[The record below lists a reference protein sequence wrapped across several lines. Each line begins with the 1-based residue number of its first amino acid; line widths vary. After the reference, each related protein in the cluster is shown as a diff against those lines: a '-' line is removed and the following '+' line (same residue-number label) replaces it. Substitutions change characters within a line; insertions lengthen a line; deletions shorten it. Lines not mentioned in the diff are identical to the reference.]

1 MTQLTTRSAAAK
13 TLTFSNI
20 DSKANQILSE
30 MAWFFGESETMQK
43 LRRDVVACAQKRSPV
58 VLSGENGVGK
68 AVLARLIHTIS
79 STGGRFVTFD
89 AASVAPSQL
98 EVELAHAMQNTARD
112 GQAGTLHLI
121 GIEYLPSVLQQRLMQ
136 HYRTS
141 CAEASP
147 IAPPARLLCSARQSL
162 SELVAGGLFPEK
174 LYQDSD
180 TMALDVPTL
189 DAHSEDIPMI
199 ADHIV
204 KQYSGSRQVRLSKE
218 AYAVL
223 KSHKWGGN
231 LRELAGVIRS
241 AVLTS
246 PRHILGAEDFTPLLN
261 KTSGSMT
268 EPSSVSLPEA
278 AETCLTRYFD
288 GLRGM
293 APAPELYARVMS
305 EVEKPLIENVLRYV
319 RGNQLRAAEVLGI
332 NRNTLRKK
340 IRELG
345 IDAKKTGRS

>member
-1 MTQLTTRSAAAK
+1 MTRLTTRSATAK
-13 TLTFSNI
+13 TLSFSNI
-20 DSKANQILSE
+20 DAKANQVLNE
-30 MAWFFGESETMQK
+30 MAWFFGESDVMQK
-43 LRRDVVACAQKRSPV
+43 LRREVVACSQKRAPV

-68 AVLARLIHTIS
+68 AILARLIHTLS
-79 STGGRFVTFD
+79 NTGGRFITFD

-121 GIEYLPSVLQQRLMQ
+121 GIEYLPKVLQQRLMQ

-147 IAPPARLLCSARQSL
+147 IAPPARLLCSARQPL
-162 SELVAGGLFPEK
+162 NELVEQGLFPEK
-174 LYQDSD
+174 LYQDSAS
-180 TMALDVPTL
+180 MCLEVPTL
-189 DAHSEDIPMI
+189 SAHSEDIAMI
-199 ADHIV
+199 AEHIV
-204 KQYSGSRQVRLSKE
+204 KQYAGDRQVRLSKE
-218 AYAVL
+218 ALAVL
-223 KSHKWGGN
+223 KAHTWSSN

-246 PRHILGAEDFTPLLN
+246 PRHILGAEDFEPLLQ
-261 KTSGSMT
+261 KSSGNADASSM
-268 EPSSVSLPEA
+268 SLPEA
-278 AETCLTRYFD
+278 AETCLGRYFD

-293 APAPELYARVMS
+293 APAPELFSRVMS

-340 IRELG
+340 IRDLG
-345 IDAKKTGRS
+345 IDAKKVGKS

>member
-1 MTQLTTRSAAAK
+1 MTPLNTRSATAK
-13 TLTFSNI
+13 TLSFSNI
-20 DSKANQILSE
+20 DAKANQVLNE
-30 MAWFFGESETMQK
+30 MAWFFGESDVMQQ
-43 LRRDVVACAQKRSPV
+43 LRRDVVACSQKRAPV

-68 AVLARLIHTIS
+68 AVLARLIHS
-79 STGGRFVTFD
+79 LSNTGGRFVTFD

-112 GQAGTLHLI
+112 GCAGTLHLI
-121 GIEYLPSVLQQRLMQ
+121 GIEYLPQVLQQRLMQ

-147 IAPPARLLCSARQSL
+147 IAPPARLLCSARQPL
-162 SELVAGGLFPEK
+162 NELVEQGLFPEK
-174 LYQDSD
+174 LYQDST
-180 TMALDVPTL
+180 TMCLEIPTL

-199 ADHIV
+199 AEHIV
-204 KQYSGSRQVRLSKE
+204 KQYAGSRQVRLSKE
-218 AYAVL
+218 ALTTL
-223 KSHKWGGN
+223 KGHNWSGN
-231 LRELAGVIRS
+231 LRELAGVIRR

-246 PRHILGAEDFTPLLN
+246 PRHILGADDFTPLL
-261 KTSGSMT
+261 KTTNVAEAGGL
-268 EPSSVSLPEA
+268 SLPEA
-278 AETCLTRYFD
+278 AETCLGRYFE

-293 APAPELYARVMS
+293 APAPDLFSRVMS

-340 IRELG
+340 IRDLG
-345 IDAKKTGRS
+345 IDAKKVGKS